1 MIDLKRLD
9 EYTALF
15 IDTFSMKHWN
25 GKWKSTD
32 EAKAELMDILKTP
45 GFIGEDIKDNGKII
59 GAVFGNIVR
68 YCKEHIYN
76 LRFFFIASDYQRKGY
91 GSKLFDKLIRV
102 LKGKEIKTI
111 ILMTKKGSLADEF
124 YRKHGFKI
132 ERDTIVMVKKL

>member
-15 IDTFSMKHWN
+15 IDTFSMKPWN

-45 GFIGEDIKDNGKII
+45 GFIGEDIRDNGKII

-76 LRFFFIASDYQRKGY
+76 LRFFFITSDYQGKGY
-91 GSKLFDKLIRV
+91 GSKLFDKLIGI

-111 ILMTKKGSLADEF
+111 ILMTKKGSPADKF
-124 YRKHGFKI
+124 YRKHDFKI

>member
-15 IDTFSMKHWN
+15 IDTFSMKPWN

-68 YCKEHIYN
+68 YCKKHIYN
-76 LRFFFIASDYQRKGY
+76 LRFFSLQVIIREKVMDLNY
-91 GSKLFDKLIRV
+91 LIN
-102 LKGKEIKTI
+102 
-111 ILMTKKGSLADEF
+111 
-124 YRKHGFKI
+124 
-132 ERDTIVMVKKL
+132 